1 LLKKKGKIKMELKN
15 LVKTAQKGKKRV
27 GRGYGSGKGGHTV
40 GRGSKG
46 TKARNKVGLLFEG
59 TKTKKSFLKRL
70 PLRRGK
76 GKLKSI
82 KQKPLIVNLKHLNL
96 LSKGTLVNVESL
108 VKAGLVEA
116 KQARLWGVKILGDG
130 DLKVALKVVLPCSL
144 SAQEKIKKAGGE
156 IIKKTTSSKKIEEVE
171 EKKEKP
177 GEKKE
182 MKPEEK
188 KEEKKKQKESK
199 TK

>member
-1 LLKKKGKIKMELKN
+1 MELKN
-15 LVKTAQKGKKRV
+15 LVKTTKRGKKRI

-82 KQKPLIVNLKHLNL
+82 KQKPLIVNLKYLNL
-96 LSKGTLVNVESL
+96 LNKGTLVDIENL

-116 KQARLWGVKILGDG
+116 KQARLCGVKILGDG
-130 DLKVALKVVLPCSL
+130 DLKVALKVTLPCSL
-144 SAQEKIKKAGGE
+144 SAQEKVKKAGGE
-156 IIKKTTSSKKIEEVE
+156 IIKKTTSSKKTGEVK
-171 EKKEKP
+171 EKKEQK
-177 GEKKE
+177 KKE
-182 MKPEEK
+182 KTK
-188 KEEKKKQKESK
+188 NSK
-199 TK
+199 TR

>member
-1 LLKKKGKIKMELKN
+1 MKLNQLP
-15 LVKTAQKGKKRV
+15 KTTTKSKKRI

-46 TKARNKVGLLFEG
+46 AKARGKVGLLFEG
-59 TKTKKSFLKRL
+59 TKVKKSLLKRL

-82 KQKPLIVNLKHLNL
+82 KQKPLIINLKHLNL

-108 VKAGLVEA
+108 VKVGLVEE

-130 DLKVALKVVLPCSL
+130 ELKVALKLALPCSK
-144 SAQEKIKKAGGE
+144 SAVEKIKKAGGE
-156 IIKKTTSSKKIEEVE
+156 IISKK
-171 EKKEKP
+171 
-177 GEKKE
+177 
-182 MKPEEK
+182 
-188 KEEKKKQKESK
+188 QR
-199 TK
+199 

>member
-1 LLKKKGKIKMELKN
+1 MELKN
-15 LVKTAQKGKKRV
+15 LTKTTQKGKKRV

-46 TKARNKVGLLFEG
+46 TKARGKVGLLFEG
-59 TKTKKSFLKRL
+59 TKVKKSLLKRL

-76 GKLKSI
+76 GKLKSL

-96 LSKGTLVNVESL
+96 LNKGTLVNVENL
-108 VKAGLVEA
+108 VKAGLVEE

-130 DLKVALKVVLPCSL
+130 ELKVALKVALPCSS

-156 IIKKTTSSKKIEEVE
+156 VVKKAVVAPKVEENKE
-171 EKKEKP
+171 EKKEK
-177 GEKKE
+177 KE
-182 MKPEEK
+182 ERGEK
-188 KEEKKKQKESK
+188 KEEKIKKQKGSQAK
-199 TK
+199 KS

>member
-1 LLKKKGKIKMELKN
+1 MELKN
-15 LVKTAQKGKKRV
+15 LTKTTQKGKKRV

-46 TKARNKVGLLFEG
+46 DKARGKMGLLFEG
-59 TKTKKSFLKRL
+59 TKVKKSLLKRL

-82 KQKPLIVNLKHLNL
+82 KQNPLIINLKHLNL

-108 VKAGLVEA
+108 VKAGLVEG

-130 DLKVALKVVLPCSL
+130 ELKVALKVVLPCSK

-156 IIKKTTSSKKIEEVE
+156 ISQKIEVAPKVE
-171 EKKEKP
+171 GNKEGKKEKKEKSEEK
-177 GEKKE
+177 GDEKKAKAKE
-182 MKPEEK
+182 VEK
-188 KEEKKKQKESK
+188 EKDSQTEKS
-199 TK
+199 